1 MRRIQNA
8 CKEHSVFV
16 VLGYSEKDNGSI
28 YMAQVG
34 FPPSSPNE
42 DCPINIPLT
51 LESPRPSSTNPAN

>member
-1 MRRIQNA
+1 M
-8 CKEHSVFV
+8 FV

>member
-1 MRRIQNA
+1 M
-8 CKEHSVFV
+8 FV

-34 FPPSSPNE
+34 FPPSPPNE